1 MFATIGP
8 LDFPCLQIRRSL
20 VFIDFIQ
27 VLGEHGHFKVV
38 DTPTATEESPKSLVT
53 MLHKGFNTIC
63 QSQYCAMQHRRG
75 RNGRTGMPDGQ
86 ASSARAASCRSGPA
100 AFAFL
105 APFLAIVL
113 ARGRGPVL
121 VPHCPKFA
129 QARSLSTT
137 IHFSIAAANS
147 SPH

>member
-1 MFATIGP
+1 
-8 LDFPCLQIRRSL
+8 
-20 VFIDFIQ
+20 
-27 VLGEHGHFKVV
+27 
-38 DTPTATEESPKSLVT
+38 
-53 MLHKGFNTIC
+53 
-63 QSQYCAMQHRRG
+63 
-75 RNGRTGMPDGQ
+75 MPDGQ

-147 SPH
+147 LAALSVRHAMPTRTSRKTGQDGIIRPF